1 MAYQGLR
8 EGDSYE
14 SFTRRLVIAKSN
26 GVEVGDINHSR
37 AFISRFR
44 DCCRTVVMERIAT
57 FFETE
62 DPATGRLPIVAVIAD
77 KVTENRRTGQLVGVI
92 VMVEGRLVAIFIDDL
107 VVRTH
112 TALGLAENIVAALGK
127 VRLTKEKLKKQM
139 AGGAFDGQYI
149 VLGADRKL
157 CELVDIDRSFVCLR
171 WDNAHRLE
179 LSLGDARKRVAWYAE
194 LSTVVGGM
202 VETMSTG
209 RGYEV
214 LMQAAEELM
223 LRLYAPKL
231 YCDSRFAQSERA
243 VYKNFLL
250 NLASFHRALAND
262 VGASRWS
269 KNDVA
274 KLKHERMMSLC
285 TCALVVGRVAG
296 VFAVLKEVE
305 QLSLLSQKVNT
316 LPWELA
322 EAVDGFLSTMGSL
335 AMLRTFGEF
344 RATLSALKEMG
355 ELEGF
360 PYTFGTLELNRK
372 EPPSSEAPEAEVLE
386 RRRAAAARRAAD
398 MAARA
403 AADLA
408 ERAQPPPT
416 PPILPADESA
426 LPAMLDMRALT
437 RWTSATR
444 VPFQTT
450 FLPCTLR
457 GAKVKVYW
465 PLMKK
470 CFEGGVRLHF
480 YLTEDDAAA
489 EQAKVAQG
497 QTVSEE
503 LLAAGH
509 KIFVHYDD
517 GDRRYHDLDVD
528 GENIWIKSLPERSA
542 AEAMVASLHA
552 RAVDA
557 GAAPGV
563 RPEPTEAAA
572 TASGGD
578 SAGGGATV
586 GMPVSGEGE
595 DVSMDADADADG
607 ASSSS
612 APQGN
617 CDLSLEEEVVAVAFE
632 YLQTPNAELRASL
645 RARLAH
651 AAVALGA
658 SPDATQLER
667 VDSYVLLTMTEC
679 FESVLVDTR
688 FRPSLSQS
696 SATRRTGYATVDEA
710 AALLKSGLGCI
721 EPPASVTVE
730 ASVQRR
736 AALTRAAKRVSS
748 VTHWYTSVQS
758 AAAVSVTRWRTHGV
772 PTSTGKAGGA
782 RIDASGVEVLSQL
795 GADFAALLEHLSP
808 ACSGRF
814 GEDDSTA
821 LIRQCRDVFDLRAM
835 VRSVASTPE
844 DIFLTGASRT
854 IHLRMPVV
862 YPLDQID
869 CVMVEDSDLDCLE
882 PGQFLNDTV
891 IDYRIRRAMYDSGE
905 DKKHNIYSFNSFFFT
920 KLNRE
925 GVMDPKEKHAGVR
938 RWTSGVDIFA
948 YSFLSIPI
956 AHAQHWFEA
965 IVCLPSQAGEEAK
978 ADGQA
983 PERLRSCILLLDSMR
998 DVSGSREWVGNAI
1011 CEYLQCEWDLRKRG
1025 KGSPKP
1031 AELAAPATGGS
1042 GEPDAAAAG
1051 GGSGGGGNTA
1061 GPAAPSKEPTAG
1073 DVAAADVDSGEGALG
1088 AVPEGTADAGGGGA
1102 ERSEIVAAAAAEP
1115 EATFGPKIFDKRTMP
1130 LVLPHVPQQNNYHD
1144 CGLFVCE
1151 FACSFIREVAKH
1163 GVEKVCT
1170 SVSKLRK
1177 HRVPSCMRED
1187 WFDGAKVQGSRTQ
1200 FMEELKALDVEQND
1214 AGVEEGD
1221 DAKESERV
1229 RTSMVA
1235 VHGWLK
1241 LGVNDLPPVATL
1253 LAQRETLRE
1262 ALAADWRERPDLR
1275 RAWVGTA
1282 KKAAG
1287 GEDCIV
1293 GTDVVLKTAESMVEW
1308 VFTQARYYDGCRDFL
1323 YAFQL
1328 VAAKTSNEAVVEGMG
1343 AVLDIHAD
1351 PKRHLTHDHMVA
1363 ETLIHYNGPVPWE
1376 SDSVVKAALSLLFGG
1391 QDEVRFFTKD
1401 RRAHSRQALGN
1412 VGVAIDSLKRTK
1424 TSKLTFM
1431 R

>member
-1 MAYQGLR
+1 
-8 EGDSYE
+8 
-14 SFTRRLVIAKSN
+14 
-26 GVEVGDINHSR
+26 
-37 AFISRFR
+37 
-44 DCCRTVVMERIAT
+44 
-57 FFETE
+57 
-62 DPATGRLPIVAVIAD
+62 
-77 KVTENRRTGQLVGVI
+77 
-92 VMVEGRLVAIFIDDL
+92 
-107 VVRTH
+107 
-112 TALGLAENIVAALGK
+112 
-127 VRLTKEKLKKQM
+127 
-139 AGGAFDGQYI
+139 
-149 VLGADRKL
+149 
-157 CELVDIDRSFVCLR
+157 
-171 WDNAHRLE
+171 
-179 LSLGDARKRVAWYAE
+179 
-194 LSTVVGGM
+194 
-202 VETMSTG
+202 
-209 RGYEV
+209 
-214 LMQAAEELM
+214 
-223 LRLYAPKL
+223 
-231 YCDSRFAQSERA
+231 
-243 VYKNFLL
+243 
-250 NLASFHRALAND
+250 
-262 VGASRWS
+262 
-269 KNDVA
+269 
-274 KLKHERMMSLC
+274 
-285 TCALVVGRVAG
+285 
-296 VFAVLKEVE
+296 
-305 QLSLLSQKVNT
+305 
-316 LPWELA
+316 
-322 EAVDGFLSTMGSL
+322 
-335 AMLRTFGEF
+335 
-344 RATLSALKEMG
+344 
-355 ELEGF
+355 
-360 PYTFGTLELNRK
+360 
-372 EPPSSEAPEAEVLE
+372 
-386 RRRAAAARRAAD
+386 
-398 MAARA
+398 
-403 AADLA
+403 
-408 ERAQPPPT
+408 
-416 PPILPADESA
+416 
-426 LPAMLDMRALT
+426 
-437 RWTSATR
+437 
-444 VPFQTT
+444 
-450 FLPCTLR
+450 
-457 GAKVKVYW
+457 
-465 PLMKK
+465 
-470 CFEGGVRLHF
+470 
-480 YLTEDDAAA
+480 
-489 EQAKVAQG
+489 
-497 QTVSEE
+497 
-503 LLAAGH
+503 
-509 KIFVHYDD
+509 
-517 GDRRYHDLDVD
+517 
-528 GENIWIKSLPERSA
+528 
-542 AEAMVASLHA
+542 
-552 RAVDA
+552 
-557 GAAPGV
+557 
-563 RPEPTEAAA
+563 
-572 TASGGD
+572 
-578 SAGGGATV
+578 
-586 GMPVSGEGE
+586 
-595 DVSMDADADADG
+595 
-607 ASSSS
+607 
-612 APQGN
+612 
-617 CDLSLEEEVVAVAFE
+617 
-632 YLQTPNAELRASL
+632 
-645 RARLAH
+645 
-651 AAVALGA
+651 
-658 SPDATQLER
+658 
-667 VDSYVLLTMTEC
+667 
-679 FESVLVDTR
+679 
-688 FRPSLSQS
+688 
-696 SATRRTGYATVDEA
+696 
-710 AALLKSGLGCI
+710 
-721 EPPASVTVE
+721 
-730 ASVQRR
+730 
-736 AALTRAAKRVSS
+736 
-748 VTHWYTSVQS
+748 
-758 AAAVSVTRWRTHGV
+758 
-772 PTSTGKAGGA
+772 
-782 RIDASGVEVLSQL
+782 
-795 GADFAALLEHLSP
+795 
-808 ACSGRF
+808 
-814 GEDDSTA
+814 
-821 LIRQCRDVFDLRAM
+821 
-835 VRSVASTPE
+835 
-844 DIFLTGASRT
+844 
-854 IHLRMPVV
+854 MPVV
-862 YPLDQID
+862 YPLDQLD

-905 DKKHNIYSFNSFFFT
+905 DKKHSIYSFNSFFFK
-920 KLNRE
+920 KLNRK
-925 GVMDPKEKHAGVR
+925 GVIDPKEKHAGVR

-1031 AELAAPATGGS
+1031 AELAAPATSGS

-1088 AVPEGTADAGGGGA
+1088 AVPEGTADAGGGGNGA